1 MEIEQRAMVQSLIDR
16 INAKR
21 MIGVLI
27 GLFIVEALFLFV
39 VERLRLMQATGDIYE
54 LTLVSYLLHLT
65 LAVVITALLGWFYWI
80 LRQKQEWRPIATR
93 MPALGIFTI
102 LMISAT
108 IAIFDQLTTGHITL
122 FTAKLLI
129 FGLLIYIKPPH
140 HTWVFGVPFV
150 LFTAGVFFA
159 QDSQALL
166 TTHVINATVAMGG
179 VVFAGVRFYRLKHY
193 DLSVRITLKKM
204 NKRLETLSTL
214 DPLTHLPNRRFFQK
228 QLTYERA
235 IAKRYGVDASV
246 MMIDI
251 DHFKTINDT
260 YGHGVGDKILVQLAA
275 ILTENIRE
283 SDTLARWGGEEFIL
297 LLSHTSTQGAAIV
310 ARRLNETIASYV
322 FLKESEAITLTVSIG
337 VAPLYIE
344 DDLTFDRSYKTVD
357 DALYKAKTSGR
368 NRTVV
373 FDAQAA
379 IKDDND
385 S

>member
-1 MEIEQRAMVQSLIDR
+1 MEIEQRTMIQSLIDR

-54 LTLVSYLLHLT
+54 LTVVSYLLHLT

-179 VVFAGVRFYRLKHY
+179 VVFAGVRFYRLKYY

-214 DPLTHLPNRRFFQK
+214 DPLTHLPNRRFFHK

>member
-1 MEIEQRAMVQSLIDR
+1 MEIEQRTMIQSLIDR

-54 LTLVSYLLHLT
+54 LTVVSYLLHLT
-65 LAVVITALLGWFYWI
+65 LALVITALLGWFYWI

-214 DPLTHLPNRRFFQK
+214 DPLTHLPNRRFFHK